1 MTPEEEAAAAAAAD
15 KTALEAAQADLEAAA
30 AVVLQGV
37 PEQLKGLIPTNLSAR
52 ERIDWFAQAKAT
64 GIFDRTAVP
73 STDTGARP
81 AIDPPKPDLSQLPVY
96 ARIAA
101 GYKSKA

>member
-1 MTPEEEAAAAAAAD
+1 MTPEEEAAAAAAAE

-30 AVVLQGV
+30 AVILAGV
-37 PEQLKGLIPTNLSAR
+37 PDHLKALIPANMSAK

-64 GIFDRTAVP
+64 GIFDRKPIPETESGTKPTITPKAP
-73 STDTGARP
+73 DHASLP
-81 AIDPPKPDLSQLPVY
+81 AY

-101 GYKSKA
+101 GYRK